1 MVTGILECTDG
12 SFIQKHRGEGMKF
25 GGTAKLDLI
34 QLVMRSFLRIQR
46 WKVAWV
52 EASMKRQTI
61 ILRKASLLRM
71 NYKKKKSRFLK
82 IHKLMWR
89 PLEKII
95 ERIKE

>member
-52 EASMKRQTI
+52 EASMK
-61 ILRKASLLRM
+61 
-71 NYKKKKSRFLK
+71 
-82 IHKLMWR
+82 
-89 PLEKII
+89 
-95 ERIKE
+95 

>member
-12 SFIQKHRGEGMKF
+12 SFIQKHSGEGMKF

-71 NYKKKKSRFLK
+71 NYKKKAGF
-82 IHKLMWR
+82 
-89 PLEKII
+89 
-95 ERIKE
+95 